1 MHVFIIIIIVLQPWW
16 REIFSLSADW
26 LLVYINLD
34 ISFSTL
40 ILLLHQVHIR
50 HPEQPLSIFI
60 SILAAAT
67 IHPVA
72 QDNLNHISI
81 IRTSNWSSSLVLVVP
96 KYTVFFH
103 TLLHY
108 PLLCLTISCGMF
120 LKPAEWP
127 PCLQASPTIAL
138 LPRDFLI
145 DLSAIFTQNSS
156 TAPCSWHRTLC
167 PSCCGSVKIASLLNV
182 KCSTYTRN

>member
-1 MHVFIIIIIVLQPWW
+1 MFLSLLLLCCSLGGGKFLVFLPIG
-16 REIFSLSADW
+16 FF
-26 LLVYINLD
+26 Y
-34 ISFSTL
+34 TL
-40 ILLLHQVHIR
+40 ILISLSPPCLHQVHIR

-60 SILAAAT
+60 FILAAAT

-96 KYTVFFH
+96 KYTIFFH

-120 LKPAEWP
+120 LKPVEWP
-127 PCLQASPTIAL
+127 PGLQASPTMVL

-156 TAPCSWHRTLC
+156 TAPGSWHRTLC

-182 KCSTYTRN
+182 RCSTYTRN